1 MSNCC
6 RVVGRD
12 YIMEHVGKEKSPYHG
27 VLLSSLLLISVPLLL
42 FLLFKYVIM
51 KYQRFEEDFNTYS
64 AMVIGFGVGFIFQ
77 FSCVYAGLTKGTL
90 SVVIR
95 RVANFFDDLSISIKY
110 AFKCYIDD
118 IKENGIVFWIY
129 FIIVTSTIATSIAGA
144 VFLFTN
150 YASYFM

>member
-1 MSNCC
+1 MSSCC
-6 RVVGRD
+6 RVIGKD

-27 VLLSSLLLISVPLLL
+27 VLLSSLLLISVPVLL

-51 KYQRFEEDFNTYS
+51 KYQDFEKDFNTYS

-77 FSCVYAGLTKGTL
+77 FSCVFAGLTKGTL
-90 SVVIR
+90 SVVVR
-95 RVANFFDDLSISIKY
+95 RVANLFDDLSISVKY
-110 AFKCYIDD
+110 AFKCYLAD

-129 FIIVTSTIATSIAGA
+129 FIIVTSTIAASIIGTIY
-144 VFLFTN
+144 LFNN